1 MNITFKFER
10 KSSVLRKLRELANSL
25 PTLKEWL
32 KEFKQKGYDKTKNLH
47 IPGINEHSKQKYGE
61 IQ

>member
-1 MNITFKFER
+1 MKGNQAFLE
-10 KSSVLRKLRELANSL
+10 RKLRELVNSC

-47 IPGINEHSKQKYGE
+47 IPGRNEHSKQKYGE
-61 IQ
+61 I